1 MIKISSDDLKLLI
14 YLNMNEL
21 KSICNKFNIE
31 YHIYIEQNNN
41 IIKTSEI
48 NHKIFIINNIKKYFQ
63 NKNPTKT
70 IYKKNIINYD
80 KIINLTED
88 SYIYYPQYKTTNKNI
103 LTLMKNLTK
112 NKFKFGAI
120 SQKIIRTI
128 WRKNKLITYKE
139 FAELWMKGFNNSD
152 SINYPELAYNQFM
165 KQNGDKNKWH
175 ENKKKVIL
183 LFNEKYNLF
192 H

>member
-14 YLNMNEL
+14 YLNINEL

-31 YHIYIEQNNN
+31 YHIYIEKNNN
-41 IIKTSEI
+41 IVKTSEI
-48 NHKIFIINNIKKYFQ
+48 DHKIFIINNIKKYFQ

-70 IYKKNIINYD
+70 IYKKHIINYEN
-80 KIINLTED
+80 IINLTED

-139 FAELWMKGFNNSD
+139 FAKLWMEEFDKSD
-152 SINYPELAYNQFM
+152 SIEYPELAYNQFM
-165 KQNGDKNKWH
+165 KEKGDKNKWH
-175 ENKKKVIL
+175 ENKKNVIL